1 MRKMDE
7 KTEEQFK
14 KELLELGEP
23 QLKNGRSGMAEFIIE
38 GPYFV
43 SI

>member
-1 MRKMDE
+1 MDE

-23 QLKNGRSGMAEFIIE
+23 QLKNGKGGMAEFIIE